1 MTLKNTLLGHIV
13 LQGCLV
19 AIALVSSPSETWA
32 HGYVIS
38 PAARQ
43 VICADDGGYWAAQDG
58 SQIPNEACRN
68 AFLRSGTYPFVQ
80 KNELATLI
88 PAPDY
93 NDLEKVKVKVADGL
107 ICSGGDSQK
116 SGLDIPSAAWQKT
129 TLEAGQVVRMELK
142 GTAPHMPSFLQVFLT
157 NPGFNSATD
166 TLSWADLRKIHDQDL
181 HFENGIF
188 SFDVVL
194 PNDAQGSGAI
204 LVTRWQR
211 IDPQGE
217 GFYNCSDVSFG
228 TSGNRPVVDAPAQPT
243 ASASARPAQIV
254 GSGSVVLAASASV
267 DGSGTLSYRWSQTS
281 GPSVYIE
288 DAYSEYARV
297 ELPEENEDQTY
308 EFRVVVSNSAGS
320 DTAVI
325 QVGQSPSEEPAEEVA
340 APEEMASPEEIGAP
354 EEPAEEVAAAD
365 VSNAEYRYPD
375 GIGSYQAGTL
385 VQGSDG
391 NFYQCRGWPY
401 SGWCN
406 GSGTHYAPGT
416 GLNWDQAWTFAAA
429 GEEDPSVNEGLSA
442 YPNNLGSYAAGDR
455 VLGSASD
462 SRVFECKIAAWC
474 NIAAYSPTGIYGS
487 SAWVER

>member
-1 MTLKNTLLGHIV
+1 MRRTEKVMLKNSFLRHFV

-19 AIALVSSPSETWA
+19 ATALIGVPGETWA

-68 AFLRSGTYPFVQ
+68 AFLRSGTYPFDQ

-93 NDLEKVKVKVADGL
+93 NDLEKVKASVADGL
-107 ICSGGDSQK
+107 ICSGGDSRK
-116 SGLDIPSAAWQKT
+116 SGLDIPSAAWQKA
-129 TLEAGQVVRMELK
+129 TLEAGQEVRMQLK
-142 GTAPHMPSFLQVFLT
+142 GTAPHMPSFIQIFLT
-157 NPGFNSATD
+157 NPGFDSATD
-166 TLSWADLRKIHDQDL
+166 TLSWADLRQIHEQDV
-181 HFENGIF
+181 HFESGIF
-188 SFDVVL
+188 AFNVVL

-228 TSGNRPVVDAPAQPT
+228 TSGSRPAADTPTQPT
-243 ASASARPAQIV
+243 ANASARPAQV
-254 GSGSVVLAASASV
+254 TGAGSVVLAASASD
-267 DGSGTLSYRWSQTS
+267 DGSGTLRYRWSQTS
-281 GPSVYIE
+281 GPDVYIE

-297 ELPEENEDQTY
+297 ELTEQDEEQTY
-308 EFRVVVSNSAGS
+308 EFRVAVSNSAGS
-320 DTAVI
+320 DVAVV
-325 QVGQSPSEEPAEEVA
+325 QVEQSPDEALPEKEEEVVAPPEVSKEKGA
-340 APEEMASPEEIGAP
+340 AEG
-354 EEPAEEVAAAD
+354 
-365 VSNAEYRYPD
+365 VSKAEYRYPD

-385 VQGSDG
+385 VQGSEG
-391 NFYQCRGWPY
+391 NFYQCREWPY

-406 GSGTHYAPGT
+406 GSGTHYAPGR
-416 GLNWDQAWTFAAA
+416 GLNWGDAWIFAGA
-429 GEEDPSVNEGLSA
+429 GELAPSADENLPV
-442 YPNNLGSYAAGDR
+442 YPDNLGSYIVGDR

-474 NIAAYSPTGIYGS
+474 NIGAYSPTGIYGS
-487 SAWVER
+487 SAWVEI